1 MEYLD
6 ETGTKELIDKLKKY
20 IDETVD
26 PHPVGSMYFTVDTTF
41 DPAKKFGGTWE
52 RIENRY
58 IILAGD
64 KYPAG
69 STGGSDLHTLTVDEM
84 PAHKHTVSIDGWQSE
99 YLAYSALGYTCATKK
114 GSATVKT
121 TSTGGGKP
129 FSIIPSYF
137 GVVGWRRT
145 A

>member
-20 IDETVD
+20 INEAVD

-69 STGGSDLHTLTVDEM
+69 STGGSDWHTLTVDEM
-84 PAHKHTVSIDGWQSE
+84 PAHTHTVSIDGWQSE
-99 YLAYSALGYTCATKK
+99 SLAYSAFGYTCATKS
-114 GSATVKT
+114 GSRTVTT